1 MKKILIPIDGSERSK
16 ISVDLLKKLFEPGD
30 IHLVIFIVKE
40 EIDEMTTL
48 EELDDIKYSYKE
60 AMDNFAKELKPYNV
74 EFVVKFG
81 NPSKE
86 ILDYANEKNI
96 DIIIMIKSGRR
107 GWYKKLGSVTAYV
120 VKNADCVVI
129 VVPVPKQENE

>member
-74 EFVVKFG
+74 GFVVKFG
-81 NPSKE
+81 NSSKK
-86 ILDYANEKNI
+86 ILD
-96 DIIIMIKSGRR
+96 
-107 GWYKKLGSVTAYV
+107 
-120 VKNADCVVI
+120 
-129 VVPVPKQENE
+129 